1 MVKLVV
7 LYTEPADIR
16 AFESHF
22 TEVHTPLVKEMPA
35 ILRMEKTRF
44 TGGPVE
50 PARYYLMA
58 SVYFD
63 TRDDMMAALSS
74 PAGIAVA
81 RDLMAFAAGK
91 AHVMFGEVEQ
101 IE

>member
-16 AFESHF
+16 AFENHF
-22 TEVHTPLVKEMPA
+22 SEVHTPLVKRMPG
-35 ILRMEKTRF
+35 IRRLEKTRF
-44 TGGPVE
+44 TGGPLE

-58 SVYFD
+58 AVYFD

-74 PAGIAVA
+74 PAGMAVA
-81 RDLMAFAAGK
+81 KDLMAFAAGK
-91 AHVMFGEVEQ
+91 AHVMFGEVQQ